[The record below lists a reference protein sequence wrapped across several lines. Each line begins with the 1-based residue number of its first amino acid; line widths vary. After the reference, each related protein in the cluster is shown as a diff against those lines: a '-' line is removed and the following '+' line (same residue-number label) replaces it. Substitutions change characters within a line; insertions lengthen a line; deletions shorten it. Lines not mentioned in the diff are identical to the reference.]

1 MDMLKNPLRQDLPIP
16 WAKIKDLGAR
26 DLEAD
31 SGTKLEPSKKPRVTR
46 VEGRIQNVQAK
57 RSRMGELTAGNRNEK
72 RKKVQTNHIH
82 GMDDGED
89 VTVKMEE
96 MHFQVSIKL
105 H

>member
-16 WAKIKDLGAR
+16 WAKIKDFGAR

-31 SGTKLEPSKKPRVTR
+31 SGTKTPKR
-46 VEGRIQNVQAK
+46 VEGRVQNVQAK
-57 RSRMGELTAGNRNEK
+57 RSRTEELIAVNRNQK
-72 RKKVQTNHIH
+72 RKKVQIDNTH

-96 MHFQVSIKL
+96 MCFEVSIKL